1 MPTRVLTSYA
11 RDRSGY
17 AVCIVQIGVFLFR
30 ADVGGVQ
37 RLRVCDAAGCN
48 ARRMYLLQ
56 ADQDN
61 FFFFSFVHIRKQ
73 DQKDILRHASSVTS

>member
-61 FFFFSFVHIRKQ
+61 FFFSLALFISENKIKKTYFVMHPP
-73 DQKDILRHASSVTS
+73 

>member
-1 MPTRVLTSYA
+1 MPTRVLTSCA

-17 AVCIVQIGVFLFR
+17 AVCIAQIGVFLFR

-48 ARRMYLLQ
+48 ARQMYLLQ
-56 ADQDN
+56 ADQDI
-61 FFFFSFVHIRKQ
+61 FFLSALSISENKIKKTYLVMHPP
-73 DQKDILRHASSVTS
+73 